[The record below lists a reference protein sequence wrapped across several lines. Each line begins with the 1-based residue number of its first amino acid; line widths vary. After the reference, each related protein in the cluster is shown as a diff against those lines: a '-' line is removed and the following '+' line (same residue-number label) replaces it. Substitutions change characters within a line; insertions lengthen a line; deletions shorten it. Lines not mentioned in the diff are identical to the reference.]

1 MLGECA
7 GSALAWLF
15 EPSSA
20 NERLGYAF
28 EGVEALVLGGR
39 WALRRGFG
47 TMCERHLVV
56 GHRRFRVLWQRLR

>member
-20 NERLGYAF
+20 NERLGHAF
-28 EGVEALVLGGR
+28 KGVADLVLG
-39 WALRRGFG
+39 
-47 TMCERHLVV
+47 V
-56 GHRRFRVLWQRLR
+56 GGLCDGVAY